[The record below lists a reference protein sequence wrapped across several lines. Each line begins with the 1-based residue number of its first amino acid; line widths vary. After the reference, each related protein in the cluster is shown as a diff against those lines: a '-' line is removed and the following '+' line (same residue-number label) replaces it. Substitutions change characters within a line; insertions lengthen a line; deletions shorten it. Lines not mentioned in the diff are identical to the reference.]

1 MIFLPVLL
9 FGVLLLLLLRTNKIF
24 AFFRRG
30 KGGKEEDQEERMF
43 LLGAAVRRTKGVGGF
58 TVARA
63 EGVNTIARPQKEGK
77 KNFVRGALSFFFLSR
92 GCFEVFACVLSCI
105 LPHKLI
111 IARRS

>member
-1 MIFLPVLL
+1 MIFLPALL
-9 FGVLLLLLLRTNKIF
+9 FGVPLLLLLRTDTIF
-24 AFFRRG
+24 SFFRRKG

-77 KNFVRGALSFFFLSR
+77 KSAGNSG
-92 GCFEVFACVLSCI
+92 
-105 LPHKLI
+105 
-111 IARRS
+111 